1 MQDSTARVIHAAARD
16 GSSVRGGV
24 SILAEITAGVASG
37 GDIGALLQRFLEPVA
52 QLAGAHAGAVRV
64 LSDDGERL
72 ELVSAFGLSPAFV
85 DAEQAVERQCG
96 HCGSA
101 ADGRPVLWSS
111 DVRACAARRGAAAFG
126 DGCEHLLAVAL
137 QHRGRVLGVYNL
149 FFADAEEPAPQV
161 QAILKSIG
169 ELLGLALNNARL
181 EAERLQAELAQERQ
195 QIAAEVHDSLAQGLA
210 FVKLRLPLLE
220 DALRAHD
227 EARALRY
234 CDELRRTVSEAHAE
248 LRGIIGQLREP
259 VDPRGLAHALQAS
272 AERLRREGGVALLI
286 DNALPALRLAP
297 AQEAQ
302 VSRVVQEA
310 LTNIARHAQAR
321 HAWLQVAPAAE
332 GGVEIVVDD
341 DGVGP
346 AGAAQAAGAH
356 YGVQI
361 MRERARRIGGR
372 LEIEARRGGGTR
384 VRLLFAPAVPR
395 PAPEGAIG

>member
-1 MQDSTARVIHAAARD
+1 MMQATARRDSTA
-16 GSSVRGGV
+16 GGDA

-37 GDIGALLQRFLEPVA
+37 GDVGALLQRFLEPIVR
-52 QLAGAHAGAVRV
+52 LAGAHAGAVRV
-64 LSDDGERL
+64 VSDDGERL

-85 DAEQAVERQCG
+85 DAEQAVERHCG
-96 HCGSA
+96 HCGAA
-101 ADGRPVLWSS
+101 ADGEPVLWSS
-111 DVRACAARRGAAAFG
+111 DVHACAARRGAAAFG
-126 DGCEHLLAVAL
+126 DGRDHLLAVAL

-149 FFADAEEPAPQV
+149 FFAHAEEPAPQV

-181 EAERLQAELAQERQ
+181 EAEHLQAELAQERQ

-227 EARALRY
+227 EARALQY
-234 CDELRRTVSEAHAE
+234 CSELRRTVSEAHTE
-248 LRGIIGQLREP
+248 LRGIIGHLRAP
-259 VDPRGLAHALQAS
+259 VDPQGLAHALQAS
-272 AERLRREGGVALLI
+272 AERFRREGGVALQV
-286 DNALPALRLAP
+286 DNALPTLQLAP

-302 VSRVVQEA
+302 VARVVQEA

-321 HAWLQVAPAAE
+321 HAWLQLAPAVE

-341 DGVGP
+341 DGIGP

-372 LEIEARRGGGTR
+372 LDIEARRGGGTR
-384 VRLLFAPAVPR
+384 VRLHFVPALPR
-395 PAPEGAIG
+395 PAAEGAVG